1 MCIQY
6 TDRFQ
11 LLYIDYGW
19 LFNAMDI
26 KLNIPNVANISQFKD
41 SRKLNSDVNEKPS
54 TLYSFYLNFNT
65 DIWK

>member
-1 MCIQY
+1 MCTQY

-19 LFNAMDI
+19 LFNAMDF
-26 KLNIPNVANISQFKD
+26 KLNIPNVTNISQFKD

-54 TLYSFYLNFNT
+54 RH
-65 DIWK
+65 